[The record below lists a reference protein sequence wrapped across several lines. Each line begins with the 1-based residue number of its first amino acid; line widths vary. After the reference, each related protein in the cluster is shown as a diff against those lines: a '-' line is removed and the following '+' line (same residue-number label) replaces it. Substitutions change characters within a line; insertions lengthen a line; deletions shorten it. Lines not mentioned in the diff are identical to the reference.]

1 MATVQGTVITV
12 ALETDVAKNGGG
24 TYKGWELVYKTPQGE
39 VRSIAKPIQGL
50 RFNAPLKVQLE
61 GLAAGDEFTLEQ
73 EKNENGFNTVTSVVK
88 GFSNT
93 ASPSQASQAAPAG
106 KATPYQPRAASTYE
120 TAEER
125 KARQRLIVRQSSLTT
140 AVSLLPKP
148 TKETVLPLAE
158 ELVSWVFEEGNVGL
172 QNMDSDIPD

>member
-12 ALETDVAKNGGG
+12 TLETDVAKNGGG

-61 GLAAGDEFTLEQ
+61 ELAAGDEFTLEQ

-93 ASPSQASQAAPAG
+93 ASPSQAAPAG
-106 KATPYQPRAASTYE
+106 KATPYQPRPKDTYE

-125 KARQRLIVRQSSLTT
+125 AVKQRLIVRQSSLTT
-140 AVSLLPKP
+140 AIALLPKP
-148 TKETVLPLAE
+148 TKADVLDLAE
-158 ELVSWVFEEGNVGL
+158 ELTDWVYEKGEVGL